1 MNDQELRKRTQGL
14 LSGIGFSLKKAADGR
29 YEIQNRSGSAIV
41 RGDLQ
46 TVYYCAAFM
55 SGDAKRNPEKYE
67 KLNMPVDQ
75 NKMYQAGLA
84 MSKKLKQG

>member
-1 MNDQELRKRTQGL
+1 MNDQELRKRTLGFL
-14 LSGIGFSLKKAADGR
+14 NGIGFSLTKAADGR

-55 SGDAKRNPEKYE
+55 SGDAKRNSEKYE